1 MSPWDEST
9 TSCFLSRS
17 VKDVWV
23 LGDRADHEMETVP
36 PLFVT
41 SPEKMLP
48 DPGGGELKQLC
59 TKGTLH
65 KSCLTL
71 ERERSDHRRAVIMK
85 GRSQLFFPPRGSRAG
100 PWSVSISAFLSR
112 KGGYICGEDDA
123 RSSGSSR
130 QTRSVAVACLR
141 THTEELRKEKGSLR
155 GPTTLCVC
163 L

>member
-1 MSPWDEST
+1 MKDISIHPLSPWDEST

-17 VKDVWV
+17 VKDVRV

-41 SPEKMLP
+41 SPEEMLP

-71 ERERSDHRRAVIMK
+71 ERERSDHRHAVIMK
-85 GRSQLFFPPRGSRAG
+85 GRSQLFFPPRGTHAG
-100 PWSVSISAFLSR
+100 PWSVSISAFQG
-112 KGGYICGEDDA
+112 KGGMSVG
-123 RSSGSSR
+123 RMKLR
-130 QTRSVAVACLR
+130 QQQTNTQCCCCLSQD
-141 THTEELRKEKGSLR
+141 TH
-155 GPTTLCVC
+155 
-163 L
+163 

>member
-1 MSPWDEST
+1 M
-9 TSCFLSRS
+9 
-17 VKDVWV
+17 

-41 SPEKMLP
+41 SPEEMLP

-85 GRSQLFFPPRGSRAG
+85 GRSHSSFHHKEHMLVHGQYQSLPFYQGKG
-100 PWSVSISAFLSR
+100 DTSVGRMTPEAQAAADKHAVLLLPV
-112 KGGYICGEDDA
+112 
-123 RSSGSSR
+123 SG
-130 QTRSVAVACLR
+130 
-141 THTEELRKEKGSLR
+141 HTLKS
-155 GPTTLCVC
+155 
-163 L
+163 